1 MLRRGEPLPGCLPAH
16 TQRLAD
22 LIPCIACAAR
32 RLGSCALDRV
42 EVPLKLRGGSQYFK
56 RVCVSAVDQAIP
68 RFPGG
73 EILAHSVSGCLDGVH
88 LSRPPDAAHI
98 GDQPAGRTAHAHSL
112 LRMSASA
119 TDVSVDPLS
128 FEGSPCKRLGVQAF
142 LRLNFDRRRNV
153 GAAKSYNRLS
163 IVGYWNR
170 LPVPY

>member
-1 MLRRGEPLPGCLPAH
+1 MGRARQPRGRGRSPRRRTAVGVTVTLRRQNCRSAPWVSTPNAH
-16 TQRLAD
+16 TEHHPLGVTRHQ
-22 LIPCIACAAR
+22 IGNPCPY
-32 RLGSCALDRV
+32 GS
-42 EVPLKLRGGSQYFK
+42 SI
-56 RVCVSAVDQAIP
+56 S
-68 RFPGG
+68 
-73 EILAHSVSGCLDGVH
+73 
-88 LSRPPDAAHI
+88 
-98 GDQPAGRTAHAHSL
+98 PAGRPAAHTL